1 MARPC
6 AMLSPGAAETIA
18 VRPSKRLA
26 SSARMAGTETIG
38 PAARL
43 ADGEFRNRARGGLSF
58 PRQRRTNER
67 PMYRPVVVFAILGVA
82 FLRVFTSSAPD
93 HAIVFRRE
101 IGLDFGI
108 VRVLVMFLLSL
119 VARRRRV
126 FDVEIVGVLVG

>member
-1 MARPC
+1 MAR
-6 AMLSPGAAETIA
+6 
-18 VRPSKRLA
+18 
-26 SSARMAGTETIG
+26 TETIG

-43 ADGEFRNRARGGLSF
+43 SDGEFRNRARRGRLPF

-67 PMYRPVVVFAILGVA
+67 TMYRPLVVFAILGVA

-93 HAIVFRRE
+93 YAIVFRRE

-108 VRVLVMFLLSL
+108 VRVLVTFLLSL

-126 FDVEIVGVLVG
+126 FDLEIVGVLVGADR